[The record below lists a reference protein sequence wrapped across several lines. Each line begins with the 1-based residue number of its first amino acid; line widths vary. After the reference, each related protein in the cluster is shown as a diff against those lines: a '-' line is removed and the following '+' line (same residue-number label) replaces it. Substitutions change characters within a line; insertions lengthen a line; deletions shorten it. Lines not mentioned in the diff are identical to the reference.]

1 MGMFDPAAVPEFF
14 VSGLGRIE
22 NMGSISRHVL
32 VTERRV
38 GGRVLYVPAVHI
50 IISNA
55 DAQVAI
61 LKTARELAVNL
72 VEGRE
77 RDRYVE
83 H

>member
-1 MGMFDPAAVPEFF
+1 MGIFEPASVPEYF

-38 GGRVLYVPAVHI
+38 GDRVIYVPKVHI

-55 DAQVAI
+55 DAHIAI
-61 LKTARELAVNL
+61 LKTARELAINL
-72 VEGRE
+72 VSGGE
-77 RDRYVE
+77 RLMQ

>member
-1 MGMFDPAAVPEFF
+1 MGIFEPADVPEYF

-32 VTERRV
+32 VAERRV
-38 GGRVLYVPAVHI
+38 GDRVLYVPKVHI

-55 DAQVAI
+55 DAQIAI

-72 VEGRE
+72 VAGGE
-77 RDRYVE
+77 RLIQ